1 MPTLG
6 EELQWDAVAKVW
18 KDHHNTTSRIF
29 GRYHLAWSDGGD
41 IKQVSLNSYQ
51 GARSFVARVKDRLN
65 TGYQQGDQTFW
76 ADLDSEA
83 EKYSIGAQPMT
94 LKKVQYGRVTT
105 NLDVESGEGPYEGG
119 FLLAPFKYKN
129 DSTAVDNYFYRGID
143 ATSIEQM
150 AAVTANNGMARYEGH
165 ALMYGIDNAY
175 KGITEVKE
183 ISENAKPLPNAFSI
197 PDTGNPNVGTDNGR
211 LGLGNFVQ
219 AEVNFGTKKVSGE
232 VYNAWLL
239 DQDKA
244 AITKD
249 LLVHFTGDIMGNTVI
264 GSADRTYIK
273 GNDKADFRASFF
285 GEKAEEMGGAFN
297 SVTREQKY
305 GSAYEDGDW
314 GGVFGAKQ
322 VGSGNTFQG
331 DDGSQVYSGQ

>member
-1 MPTLG
+1 
-6 EELQWDAVAKVW
+6 
-18 KDHHNTTSRIF
+18 
-29 GRYHLAWSDGGD
+29 
-41 IKQVSLNSYQ
+41 
-51 GARSFVARVKDRLN
+51 
-65 TGYQQGDQTFW
+65 
-76 ADLDSEA
+76 
-83 EKYSIGAQPMT
+83 
-94 LKKVQYGRVTT
+94 
-105 NLDVESGEGPYEGG
+105 
-119 FLLAPFKYKN
+119 
-129 DSTAVDNYFYRGID
+129 
-143 ATSIEQM
+143 
-150 AAVTANNGMARYEGH
+150 
-165 ALMYGIDNAY
+165 MYGIDNAY

-183 ISENAKPLPNAFSI
+183 INENAKPLPNAFSI

-239 DQDKA
+239 DQNKA

-285 GEKAEEMGGAFN
+285 GEQAEEMGGAFN